1 MKKQRVFITRA
12 GVSSPIGN
20 SVDEFYRSIEDA
32 RCGIKKITRFDTSRL
47 ATKIGGECALNEIIE
62 KIGCRELESKF
73 FREDIILRENPKLAF
88 ALNAINL
95 IIENNYIQP
104 GHLKDTALFTSA
116 GLEEIDISKLEDAG
130 TSDHWLLSSS
140 HLCAEIPPAFLG
152 EILCERFGLK
162 IPPVTLVSAC
172 SAGAQAIGEAF
183 KRLSRGSINAAIAG
197 GTDSM
202 LFGFGINAFNSIGA
216 LSENNDEPA
225 NAIRPFDGSR
235 AGTVLGEGAA
245 YFLLENETRLKES
258 GHFPIAEIAGYAS
271 SLDAYNPV
279 QPDPSGK
286 GAALAMSRSL
296 SNASIEAGK
305 IEYINAHGTGTHH
318 NDIAETL
325 AVKTAFGEHSK
336 KIMMSST
343 KPYFGHLLSAAGAI
357 ELLTVLFAFEKGVIP
372 PTLNLI
378 NNDPACDLDNVA
390 KIPLKKKI
398 NFAMTNSFG
407 LNGQNAVI
415 TLKKA

>member
-1 MKKQRVFITRA
+1 MKKQRVFITRT

-20 SVDEFYRSIEDA
+20 SVEEFYRSIEDA
-32 RCGIKKITRFDTSRL
+32 RCGIKKISRFDTARL
-47 ATKIGGECALNEIIE
+47 ATRIGGECALGEIIE
-62 KIGCRELESKF
+62 KIGCGEIVSKF
-73 FREDIILRENPKLAF
+73 FKENIILGENPKLAF
-88 ALNAINL
+88 ALNAISS
-95 IIENNYIQP
+95 ITKDNYIDAR
-104 GHLKDTALFTSA
+104 HLKDTALFTSA
-116 GLEEIDISKLEDAG
+116 GLEEIDIPKLENAG
-130 TSDHWLLSSS
+130 NDNGCGLSSS

-152 EILCERFGLK
+152 EIICERFGLEM
-162 IPPVTLVSAC
+162 PPVTLVSAC

-183 KRLSRGSINAAIAG
+183 KRLSAGVINAAIAG

-202 LFGFGINAFNSIGA
+202 LFAFGINAFNSIGA
-216 LSENNDEPA
+216 ISENNDEPE
-225 NAIRPFDGSR
+225 NAIRPFDRSR

-245 YFLLENETRLKES
+245 YFMLENETRLKES
-258 GHFPIAEIAGYAS
+258 GHLPIAEIAGYGS

-286 GAALAMSRSL
+286 GAALAMNRSL
-296 SNASIEAGK
+296 SDASIEAGK

-357 ELLTVLFAFEKGVIP
+357 ELLTVLFAFEKGVVA
-372 PTLNLI
+372 PTLNLTES
-378 NNDPACDLDNVA
+378 DPACDLDYVANV
-390 KIPLKKKI
+390 PLKKVI